1 MIGSL
6 VRVLIFIL
14 TFLEYVRAFVPVQD
28 PQIPPFSAVF
38 FELLASLLGLKLEQE
53 VAVNI
58 QVHQFLVEGV
68 FALVIYSILIYSKF
82 NLKFGIITTKSDM
95 LIIKI

>member
-1 MIGSL
+1 MISSL
-6 VRVLIFIL
+6 VRVLLVVL
-14 TFLEYVRAFVPVQD
+14 TFLEYVRALVPVQD
-28 PQIPPFSAVF
+28 PQIPPVSAIF

-82 NLKFGIITTKSDM
+82 NLKLGIITTKSDV
-95 LIIKI
+95 LIFQI